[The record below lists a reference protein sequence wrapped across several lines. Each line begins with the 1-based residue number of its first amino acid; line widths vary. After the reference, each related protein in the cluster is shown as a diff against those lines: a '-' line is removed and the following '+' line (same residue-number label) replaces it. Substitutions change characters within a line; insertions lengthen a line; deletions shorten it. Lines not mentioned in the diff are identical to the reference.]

1 MNAERRILSF
11 ECLVLSSQLKIQN
24 SQLKTAMFITAWLV
38 AMWLLNGAAPAFGQ
52 TLPKGPAAGQ
62 AEAIPPELLP
72 PAGGSS
78 SSKTAVPGQP
88 LGPALESPREILD
101 MLDQRKR
108 MLDRKEEAL
117 RVAEARLVSL
127 KSEIEQILA
136 QHEQEVKTTEA
147 ARLATATTKKAAD
160 QKQAKAEADARQ
172 ASLGQLAKMYET
184 MPPEEAAARLEKM
197 PQERALQLLRLLKG
211 KTAGAILALVRPE
224 KAAKL
229 TERFMAKP

>member
-1 MNAERRILSF
+1 MTTRRTS
-11 ECLVLSSQLKIQN
+11 
-24 SQLKTAMFITAWLV
+24 TAKPVMTWLAGIALLAWIV
-38 AMWLLNGAAPAFGQ
+38 PALGQ
-52 TLPKGPAAGQ
+52 TLPKSPAAGQ
-62 AEAIPPELLP
+62 TEAIPPELLP

-78 SSKTAVPGQP
+78 SSKAAVSGQP

-147 ARLATATTKKAAD
+147 ARLATATTKKAAE

>member
-1 MNAERRILSF
+1 ML
-11 ECLVLSSQLKIQN
+11 L
-24 SQLKTAMFITAWLV
+24 AWV
-38 AMWLLNGAAPAFGQ
+38 APATSQ
-52 TLPKGPAAGQ
+52 TVPKNQATGQ

-72 PAGGSS
+72 PAGSS
-78 SSKTAVPGQP
+78 SISKAAAQGQL
-88 LGPALESPREILD
+88 LGPALESTREVLD
-101 MLDQRKR
+101 LLDQRKR
-108 MLDRKEEAL
+108 MLDRKEETL

-136 QHEQEVKTTEA
+136 QHEQMVKTTEA
-147 ARLATATTKKAAD
+147 ARLANEATKKAAD

-172 ASLGQLAKMYET
+172 ASLVQLAKMYET